1 MILFYW
7 IYFIFFA
14 DPPRDVENFTCISEN
29 WDNLNCTW
37 VRKPLIWAT
46 FCSIFLHLNKKTI
59 GLGNICDLF
68 FCTWIRK
75 ALLRATFLVFLHQ
88 GIENHLFGQHFWG
101 NHWFGQY
108 FWFNCFPLERKP
120 LTWATCLSILFCTWV
135 RKSLTWA
142 TFLGTSLTWATFLV
156 WFFWQL
162 STFSWPGW
170 AVEPHPDQIPTHDQ
184 TGQLQICVS
193 GYWWDRGVDLM
204 VIGDSFVCLTWNL
217 WFNLYL

>member
-1 MILFYW
+1 MILDDCLKTGVT
-7 IYFIFFA
+7 FILDDLVWLFGPTLCFE

-37 VRKPLIWAT
+37 VRKSLMW
-46 FCSIFLHLNKKTI
+46 
-59 GLGNICDLF
+59 
-68 FCTWIRK
+68 
-75 ALLRATFLVFLHQ
+75 ATFLVYFFVPEL
-88 GIENHLFGQHFWG
+88 ENHWCGQQFWS
-101 NHWFGQY
+101 NFV
-108 FWFNCFPLERKP
+108 
-120 LTWATCLSILFCTWV
+120 CTWV
-135 RKSLTWA
+135 RKSLIWA
-142 TFLGTSLTWATFLV
+142 TFLGKSLTWATFLV

-170 AVEPHPDQIPTHDQ
+170 AVEPYPDQIPTHDQ